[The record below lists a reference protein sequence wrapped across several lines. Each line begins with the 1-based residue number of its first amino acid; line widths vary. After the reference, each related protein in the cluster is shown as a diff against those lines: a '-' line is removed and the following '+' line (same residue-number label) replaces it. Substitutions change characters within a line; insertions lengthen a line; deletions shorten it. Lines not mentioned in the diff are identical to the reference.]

1 MAGHPPLYTSEV
13 LKLATELSH
22 WPDDPAL
29 SLRGTARSATC
40 GSTLSLGLAADGL
53 GRITG
58 LGIRAQACAIG
69 QASAAL
75 FAKAAIGRDAVNLQN
90 TLEDLH
96 GWLKQGQGLP
106 DWPGLTA
113 IAAARDYPARH
124 GAITLAW
131 EAALQAL
138 SSPAKPG

>member
-1 MAGHPPLYTSEV
+1 MGRPTLYTSEV
-13 LKLATELSH
+13 LALATELSH

-29 SLRGTARSATC
+29 SFRGTARSAAC

-75 FAKAAIGRDAVNLQN
+75 FAKAAIGRDAENLQ
-90 TLEDLH
+90 TALEDFRR
-96 GWLKQGQGLP
+96 WLKQGESLP
-106 DWPGLTA
+106 GWPGLEA

-124 GAITLAW
+124 GAVTLAW
-131 EAALQAL
+131 EAALEAL
-138 SSPAKPG
+138 SSSAKPG